1 MLHAAAACSAE
12 IPHPPEHRGRR
23 ALLVG
28 LAGVAVDLLWSGT
41 AIAHEDRVLSVA
53 KAPTA
58 GRPARGKAG
67 AALPLTLASGLPAD
81 LNTLTRGHATVVQLM
96 FTGCGTTCLTQGA
109 LFEDVQQRLVAR
121 SMEARLLS
129 ISIDPLGDDAKT
141 LTAWLRRFNAKPAT
155 WTAGVPTVAA
165 TERLLAEF
173 RFGHGPAEVVEHLN
187 RAFVFNRTG
196 VLMWTTGVNPASAE
210 VTESIARYG

>member
-23 ALLVG
+23 ALLAG
-28 LAGVAVDLLWSGT
+28 LAGVAIDLLWPDT
-41 AIAHEDRVLSVA
+41 AIAHEDRDLSVA
-53 KAPTA
+53 KALTA
-58 GRPARGKAG
+58 GRPARGKAVS
-67 AALPLTLASGLPAD
+67 ALPLILASGLHAD
-81 LNTLTRGHATVVQLM
+81 LITLTRDHATAVQLM

-109 LFEDVQQRLVAR
+109 LFEEVQQRLVAR

-129 ISIDPLGDDAKT
+129 ISIDVLGDDAKT
-141 LTAWLRRFNAKPAT
+141 LTAWLRRFNAQPAT

-173 RFGHGPAEVVEHLN
+173 RFGNGPAEVVEHLN
-187 RAFVFNRTG
+187 RAFVFNRKG
-196 VLMWTTGVNPASAE
+196 VLMWTTGVNPSSAE